1 MNKVIRNGKVA
12 VLVSPGYGAG
22 WYSWNQDYKEL
33 LFHPKLVELVEQG
46 NQKEIDEEWVKNNL
60 GLEDVYCGGA
70 KNLQIVWLKEGTAFI
85 IEEYDGSESVRTL
98 DDLTLIA

>member
-1 MNKVIRNGKVA
+1 MNKIIRNGKVA

-22 WYSWNQDYKEL
+22 WYSWNNNQEL
-33 LFHPKLVELVEQG
+33 LFHPKFVELVEQG
-46 NQKEIDEEWVKNNL
+46 RQKAIDEEWVKNNL

-70 KNLQIVWLKEGTAFI
+70 KDLQIVWLKEGTAFI